1 MYAPSKGGPITPG
14 APGCSQPVAL
24 AAEPDVTPPPA
35 SLALL
40 LLVPCL
46 SNGFS
51 SLMSTAM
58 RSPVPA
64 PLLQSYWSRHS
75 CSSSFCSC
83 FGFQQ
88 TGLFARPG
96 GTPGGVGGQN
106 YGNAAGDLTK
116 MLVRDQTIRSHKL
129 SLDNSQPQTFSV
141 KRSRAQGNQSRFTS
155 LCSSVFADSR

>member
-1 MYAPSKGGPITPG
+1 MATAIATGMAMARG
-14 APGCSQPVAL
+14 VM
-24 AAEPDVTPPPA
+24 
-35 SLALL
+35 
-40 LLVPCL
+40 
-46 SNGFS
+46 
-51 SLMSTAM
+51 MSI
-58 RSPVPA
+58 
-64 PLLQSYWSRHS
+64 
-75 CSSSFCSC
+75 
-83 FGFQQ
+83 QQ

-106 YGNAAGDLTK
+106 YANAVRDLTK